1 MVWAQVKSNVAEKK
15 CYFHNEQ
22 DLVSTALE
30 NVTSKN
36 WSKVERHSMKVEDK
50 FWKLD
55 FNDHEPTE
63 RFIIELGNDSER
75 DESQSEDESDEDEYF
90 D

>member
-1 MVWAQVKSNVAEKK
+1 MKDV
-15 CYFHNEQ
+15 Q

-30 NVTSKN
+30 NVTLKN
-36 WSKVERHSMKVEDK
+36 WSKVERHSMKVEDE

-55 FNDHEPTE
+55 FNDREPTE
-63 RFIIELGNDSER
+63 RFIIELDNDSES
-75 DESQSEDESDEDEYF
+75 DGSQSEDESDEDEYL

>member
-1 MVWAQVKSNVAEKK
+1 
-15 CYFHNEQ
+15 
-22 DLVSTALE
+22 
-30 NVTSKN
+30 
-36 WSKVERHSMKVEDK
+36 MKVEDK

-63 RFIIELGNDSER
+63 RFIIELGNDSES